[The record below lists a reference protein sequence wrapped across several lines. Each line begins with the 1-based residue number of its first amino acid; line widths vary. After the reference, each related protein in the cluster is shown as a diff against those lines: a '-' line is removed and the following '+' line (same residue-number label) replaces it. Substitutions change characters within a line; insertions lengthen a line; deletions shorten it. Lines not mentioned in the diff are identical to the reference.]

1 MCNLHSPYFNDP
13 DEARKHLES
22 LRWPDG
28 AACPHCGGVERVY
41 PVEANEKKKIR
52 EGLYHCNDC
61 NKQFT
66 VTVGTV
72 FERSKVGLHKWLA
85 ACYLM
90 CSSKKGI
97 SAKQLERTLGVTY
110 KTAWFMAHRIREAM
124 RDGSPGIMGGGGGT
138 VEVDETFIGH
148 DTTKKPRHQKKGR
161 GYDHKYK
168 VLTLVEREGRAR
180 SFHVDKVTS
189 KTLIPIIR
197 EQVAADTHIMTDEAV
212 QYVSR
217 NQYQTYNK
225 LAPHFASHRFVQH
238 GIGEYVRGDVYTNTI
253 EGYFSIFKRG
263 MKGIYQHCG
272 KQHLKRYLCE
282 YDFRYN
288 YREKLGYDDMQRTDM
303 ALRGIE
309 GKRITY
315 ARPNQK

>member
-13 DEARKHLES
+13 NEARKHLES
-22 LRWPDG
+22 LRWPNG
-28 AACPHCGGVERVY
+28 ATCPHCGCFERVY
-41 PVEANEKKKIR
+41 AVEANEKKKIR

-61 NKQFT
+61 SKQFT

-72 FERSKVGLHKWLA
+72 FERSKVGLHKWLS

-90 CSSKKGI
+90 CSSKKGV
-97 SAKQLERTLGVTY
+97 SAKQLERSLGVTY

-124 RDGSPGIMGGGGGT
+124 RDGSPGIMGGNGGT
-138 VEVDETFIGH
+138 VEVDETYIGN
-148 DTTKKPRHQKKGR
+148 DGKKKYKAR
-161 GYDHKYK
+161 GFHHKNK
-168 VLTLVEREGRAR
+168 VLTLVERDGRAR
-180 SFHVDKVTS
+180 SFHVNAVNA
-189 KTLIPIIR
+189 KTLMPIIH
-197 EQVAADTHIMTDEAV
+197 EQIDSDTNIMTDEAGV
-212 QYVSR
+212 YVTKREGKESSSLD
-217 NQYQTYNK
+217 N
-225 LAPHFASHRFVQH
+225 HFISHNHVNH
-238 GIGEYVRGDVYTNTI
+238 GIGEYVRGNIHTNTI

-263 MKGIYQHCG
+263 MNGVYQHCG

-288 YREKLGYDDMQRTDM
+288 HREKLGYNDLERTDI

-315 ARPNQK
+315 ARHHKQ

>member
-1 MCNLHSPYFNDP
+1 MCNLHAPYFNDP

-22 LRWPDG
+22 LRWPNG
-28 AACPHCGGVERVY
+28 AVCPHCGGFERVY
-41 PVEANEKKKIR
+41 AVEPNEKKKIR
-52 EGLYHCNDC
+52 AGLYHCNDC
-61 NKQFT
+61 SKQFT

-124 RDGSPGIMGGGGGT
+124 RDGNPGIMGGGGST
-138 VEVDETFIGH
+138 VEVDETYWGNKH
-148 DTTKKPRHQKKGR
+148 KRKNKAR
-161 GYDHKYK
+161 GWHHKEK
-168 VLTLVEREGRAR
+168 VLTLVERDGRAR
-180 SFHVDKVTS
+180 SFHVPAVNA
-189 KTLIPIIR
+189 KTIMPILQ
-197 EQVAADTHIMTDEAV
+197 EQIKADTNVMTDEAGL
-212 QYVSR
+212 YVTKREGKEASSLE
-217 NQYQTYNK
+217 K
-225 LAPHFASHRFVQH
+225 HFVSHNHVNH
-238 GIGEYVRGDVYTNTI
+238 GIGEYVRGNIHTNTI
-253 EGYFSIFKRG
+253 EGFFSIFKRG
-263 MKGIYQHCG
+263 MNGVYQHCG

-288 YREKLGYDDMQRTDM
+288 YREKLGFNDMERTDM

-309 GKRITY
+309 GKRLQY
-315 ARPNQK
+315 QSPNPE

>member
-1 MCNLHSPYFNDP
+1 MCDLHSPYFNSP
-13 DEARKHLES
+13 NEARKHLES
-22 LRWPDG
+22 LRWPNG
-28 AACPHCGGVERVY
+28 AACPHCGGTERIYSVK
-41 PVEANEKKKIR
+41 ADEKKKIR

-90 CSSKKGI
+90 CSSKKGF

-124 RDGSPGIMGGGGGT
+124 REGSPGIMGGGGST
-138 VEVDETFIGH
+138 VEVDETFIGRNYNR
-148 DTTKKPRHQKKGR
+148 KAKGQKKGR
-161 GYDHKYK
+161 GYHHKEK
-168 VLTLVEREGRAR
+168 VFTLVERNGRAR
-180 SFHVDKVTS
+180 SFHVNAVNAG
-189 KTLIPIIR
+189 TLRPILK
-197 EQVAADTHIMTDEAV
+197 EQVDTDTNIMTDEAA
-212 QYVSR
+212 QYTLTKVSL
-217 NQYQTYNK
+217 NDE
-225 LAPHFASHRFVQH
+225 FASHNFVKH
-238 GIGEYVRGDVYTNTI
+238 AIGEYVRGNIHTNTI

-263 MKGIYQHCG
+263 MKGVYQHCG

-288 YREKLGYDDMQRTDM
+288 HREKLGFNDLERTDI

-309 GKRITY
+309 GKRLQY
-315 ARPNQK
+315 QSSN